1 MKNDKGN
8 ADADSRR
15 LLNFIREEP
24 LVSAG
29 AAAAAGFVIGGGL
42 AGDLGLALAGILA
55 RTAFRRIVDEL
66 ISGNRRQRGAS
77 APAAHTARDI

>member
-55 RTAFRRIVDEL
+55 RTAFRRIANDL
-66 ISGNRRQRGAS
+66 ICGNQKQRGAS